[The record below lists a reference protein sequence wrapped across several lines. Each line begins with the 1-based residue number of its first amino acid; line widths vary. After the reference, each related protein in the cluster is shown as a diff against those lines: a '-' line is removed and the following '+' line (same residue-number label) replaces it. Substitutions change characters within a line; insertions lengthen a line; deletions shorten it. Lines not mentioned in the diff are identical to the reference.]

1 MPINPKQIVIV
12 HIITPNAYKIRNML
26 YTTRISIPI
35 KPKQND
41 IIPIVS
47 PTRSSYVN

>member
-1 MPINPKQIVIV
+1 MPIKPKQIA
-12 HIITPNAYKIRNML
+12 ITPIMHLHAYNIRNML

-47 PTRSSYVN
+47 PTRSSHVN